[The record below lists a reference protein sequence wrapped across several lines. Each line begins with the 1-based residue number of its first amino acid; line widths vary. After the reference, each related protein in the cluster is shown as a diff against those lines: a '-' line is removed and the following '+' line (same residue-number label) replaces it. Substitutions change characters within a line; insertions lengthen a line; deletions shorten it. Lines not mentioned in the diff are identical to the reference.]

1 MTSTEK
7 DYAGICAC
15 CFAPVRVG
23 KEKRFREPGRTFHAA
38 CVEKHP
44 NDYYVKL
51 ERQLAAR
58 AAKKRQVT

>member
-15 CFAPVRVG
+15 CFEPVRVG
-23 KEKRFREPGRTFHAA
+23 AEKRFREPGRTFHAT

-51 ERQLAAR
+51 EQRL
-58 AAKKRQVT
+58 AAKKKRKVTA